1 MELREEILKN
11 KEVLFDVLKTL
22 VSYNSVEN
30 KNEEGT
36 PFGVEVK
43 KCLDKALEY
52 GKSFGCKTKNLDNY
66 CGYAEIGNGE
76 ETIGIACHLDVVPA
90 GNGWDTDPFT
100 LTEKDGYFY
109 GRGVSDDKGAASASL
124 IALKLI
130 NDLKLDL
137 NGKKVR
143 LIFGCNE
150 ETGSLCMK
158 HYNEIEG
165 PFDYGFTPDS
175 EFPCV
180 NGEKGHIK
188 GTFRCSDTT
197 LIDIKGGVA
206 FNALCDKCTIKLPE
220 NAYDTSVLDE
230 YLKENGLN
238 IERTIDNDIETL
250 TVIGKSAHASMPEL
264 GLNAITYAMYGLKQS
279 GFDDPFVNEYCNFF
293 DLESAGKAL
302 GIDCEDEYGYLTMV
316 NGVIE
321 KNNDEI
327 SGTIDIRVPVTL
339 KTTSIVDKIKQ
350 KETIFTVIV
359 DSYENALFYPEDSH
373 LVKSLMTAYKKVNKE
388 ENAKPSISG
397 GGTYA
402 KSLKNCVAFGCE
414 FPNNENNIHDANE
427 KVKIE
432 ELFLQVELYINAILE
447 LVK

>member
-1 MELREEILKN
+1 MELKKEILKN
-11 KEVLFDVLKTL
+11 KATLFKVLETL

-30 KNEEGT
+30 KDEEGT
-36 PFGVEVK
+36 PFGIEVK
-43 KCLDKALEY
+43 KCLEKALNY
-52 GKSFGCKTKNLDNY
+52 GEEFGCKVKNLDNY
-66 CGYAEIGNGE
+66 CGYAEIGE
-76 ETIGIACHLDVVPA
+76 KDEILGIACHLDIVPA
-90 GNGWDTDPFT
+90 GNGWNTDPFT
-100 LTEKDGYFY
+100 LTEKDGYLY
-109 GRGVSDDKGAASASL
+109 GRGVSDDKGAASAAL
-124 IALKLI
+124 IALKII
-130 NDLKLDL
+130 NDLNLNI

-188 GTFRCSDTT
+188 GTFKCNDTAI
-197 LIDIKGGVA
+197 IDIKGGSA
-206 FNALCDKCTIKLPE
+206 FNALCDKCTIKLPKNSYNKERFE
-220 NAYDTSVLDE
+220 N
-230 YLKENGLN
+230 YLKNNSLKIERIEEEN
-238 IERTIDNDIETL
+238 IEIL

-264 GLNAITYAMYGLKQS
+264 GLNAITYAMHALKDS
-279 GFDDPFVNEYCNFF
+279 NFDDQFVKSYCNLF
-293 DLESAGKAL
+293 DLECLGTAAGL
-302 GIDCEDEYGYLTMV
+302 NCSDDYGNLTMV

-321 KNNDEI
+321 QNNKVI
-327 SGTIDIRVPVTL
+327 SGTIDIRVPVSL
-339 KTTSIVDKIKQ
+339 KTTDIVNKLLNTNNLL
-350 KETIFTVIV
+350 TITV
-359 DSYENALFYPEDSH
+359 DSYENALFYDENSH
-373 LVKSLMTAYKKVNKE
+373 LVKSLMTAYRNVTKDKK
-388 ENAKPSISG
+388 AKPSISG

-402 KSLKNCVAFGCE
+402 KSLENCVAFGCE

-427 KVKIE
+427 RVKIE